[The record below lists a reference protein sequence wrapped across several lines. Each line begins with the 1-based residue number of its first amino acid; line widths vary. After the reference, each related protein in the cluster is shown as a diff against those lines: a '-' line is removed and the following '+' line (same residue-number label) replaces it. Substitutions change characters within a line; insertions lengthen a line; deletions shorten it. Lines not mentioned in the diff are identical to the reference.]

1 MPHPAAWTIEL
12 ERRALKDLD
21 KLGAAEA
28 RRVLAFLHGRLASI
42 DDPRSL
48 GEALRGSL
56 SGLWK
61 YRVGH
66 YRIIA
71 DIQDR
76 RIVIVVVRIGH
87 RGAVYRGR

>member
-1 MPHPAAWTIEL
+1 MPWAIEL
-12 ERRALKDLD
+12 ERRAVKDLD
-21 KLGAAEA
+21 RLGATEA
-28 RRVLAFLHGRLASI
+28 KRVLAFLHGRLAPL
-42 DDPRSL
+42 DDPRSM

-56 SGLWK
+56 SELWK

-71 DIQDR
+71 DIQDG